1 MHTSKLLKALSL
13 ATLMGSALP
22 AAAVVI
28 AFGNS
33 SPTGNTAAFTASVTG
48 LGGTI
53 DSSINFDTHPLGL
66 LNPNFYPG
74 VTLTATGDSNTV
86 MFGAGP
92 AQGNT
97 SSTPLSTGEGSH
109 SASNFLFDDG
119 APSSLAISFDQAVFG
134 VGLHVIDY
142 FNPTDFNNPLTIEA
156 FDGPN
161 GTGTSLGLF
170 SSVAFNFQNNN
181 MYFLGVTSSENN
193 IRSLVFTDVN
203 SNTGD
208 TTGIDDILFGVGV
221 TQVPEPGTLALL
233 GIALAGLGF
242 RRGKRSL
249 S

>member
-1 MHTSKLLKALSL
+1 M
-13 ATLMGSALP
+13 
-22 AAAVVI
+22 
-28 AFGNS
+28 
-33 SPTGNTAAFTASVTG
+33 
-48 LGGTI
+48 
-53 DSSINFDTHPLGL
+53 
-66 LNPNFYPG
+66 
-74 VTLTATGDSNTV
+74 
-86 MFGAGP
+86 
-92 AQGNT
+92 
-97 SSTPLSTGEGSH
+97 
-109 SASNFLFDDG
+109 
-119 APSSLAISFDQAVFG
+119 AISFDQAVFG

-142 FNPTDFNNPLTIEA
+142 FNPFGDNPLTIEA